1 MIDPRNDKLADIL
14 VNFSCSVKKNDLVY
28 IAIRGIPSLELGKAI
43 IRKVTKAGGI
53 PFWYYN
59 DDSLTRQFL
68 MNNTVEQIK
77 EFAKF
82 QLSMAK
88 KTDCYI
94 GIYGPDNSF
103 DLADIPAKKM
113 DAWKLFYYKPVIAN
127 VITKKTRWVAM
138 RFPNNAMAQLAQQPQ
153 EVFEKYYYDVCCI
166 DYAKMDKA
174 LNPLVKLM
182 EKTDKVHI
190 KSKETDLTFSIK
202 NIPVI
207 KCAGKFNIPDGE
219 VFTAPVKNSVNGVI
233 TFNAPSLY
241 ESNVYENIRFEF
253 KNGKI
258 IKATCNNNTKKLNHI
273 LDTDAGSRYVG
284 EFALG
289 VNPMIQ
295 EPMKDTLFDE
305 KIDGSFHFTPGRC
318 YDNASNGN
326 KSAIHW
332 DLVQIQRK
340 EYGGG
345 EIWFDNK
352 LIRKN
357 GKFVIPQLKGKLT
370 KKALGG

>member
-14 VNFSCSVKKNDLVY
+14 VNYSCAVKKNDLVY
-28 IAIRGIPSLELGKAI
+28 IAIRGILSLELSKAI
-43 IRKVTKAGGI
+43 IRKVTRAGGI

-68 MNNTVEQIK
+68 LTNTVEQIK

-82 QLSMAK
+82 HLSMTK
-88 KTDCYI
+88 RTDCYI

-103 DLADIPAKKM
+103 DLADIPSKKM
-113 DAWKLFYYKPVIAN
+113 EAWKLFYYKPVIAN

-138 RFPNNAMAQLAQQPQ
+138 RFPSNAMAQLAQQPQ
-153 EVFEKYYYDVCCI
+153 EIFERFYYDVCCI
-166 DYAKMDKA
+166 NYAKMSKA

-182 EKTDKVHI
+182 QKTDKVHI
-190 KSKETDLTFSIK
+190 KSKETDLIFSIK

-233 TFNAPSLY
+233 AFNAPSLY

-258 IKATCNNNTKKLNHI
+258 IKATCNNNSKKLNHI
-273 LDTDAGSRYVG
+273 LDTDAGARYVG

-318 YDNASNGN
+318 YDEASNGN

-352 LIRKN
+352 LIRKD